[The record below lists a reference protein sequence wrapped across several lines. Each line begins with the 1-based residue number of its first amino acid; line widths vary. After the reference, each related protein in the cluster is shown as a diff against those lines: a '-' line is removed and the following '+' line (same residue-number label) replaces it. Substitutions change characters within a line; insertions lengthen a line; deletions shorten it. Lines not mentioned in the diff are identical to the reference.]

1 MKFYTRKNENEKA
14 QDIFLVSEVVWKMII
29 DACLIYEKRDKK
41 KDIDW
46 KIELMA
52 GSHIRIFFYLLE
64 LLMMNLDLQI
74 WKKDKHSKKTA

>member
-1 MKFYTRKNENEKA
+1 MKFYTRKKNENEKA
-14 QDIFLVSEVVWKMII
+14 QDIFLVSEAVWKMII
-29 DACLIYEKRDKK
+29 DACLIYEKKNIRK

-64 LLMMNLDLQI
+64 LLMMNLDL
-74 WKKDKHSKKTA
+74 